1 MATETTRYVSCADT
15 AKLVRKALKREHPG
29 VKFSVRAKTYAGGAS
44 INVSWDDGPRAAD
57 VDPILKRYEG
67 GRFDGMI
74 DMAYSV
80 SHYLRPDGE
89 VMIARNPGTE
99 GQRGSNTGEDN
110 TALADLMPADV
121 ERVRFGADYIFSNRH
136 VSDFDSKKQVA
147 IVWIY
152 TNCQIDDPTGNP
164 NQDRFGTTGSRTSPP
179 GSSTTGPATRS
190 GTIFSRSTATR
201 TPRDS
206 TAEQRRPVRCA

>member
-1 MATETTRYVSCADT
+1 MKTGTTRYVSCADT
-15 AKLVRKALKREHPG
+15 AKLVRKALKRAHPG
-29 VKFSVRAKTYAGGAS
+29 VKFSVRSKTYAGGAS
-44 INVSWDDGPRAAD
+44 INVSWTDGPRAAD

-74 DMAYSV
+74 DMSYSV

-110 TALADLMPADV
+110 TALADLMPANV
-121 ERVRFGADYIFSNRH
+121 ERVRFGADYIFGNRH

-152 TNCQIDDPTGNP
+152 ANCQIDDPTGNP
-164 NQDRFGTTGSRTSPP
+164 NQDRFGNDWIENIANGIVHNWTGDTSRDFL
-179 GSSTTGPATRS
+179 
-190 GTIFSRSTATR
+190 FSKYGDENA
-201 TPRDS
+201 
-206 TAEQRRPVRCA
+206 

>member
-1 MATETTRYVSCADT
+1 MTETTYISCADT
-15 AKLVRKALKREHPG
+15 AKLVRKALKREFAG
-29 VKFSVRAKTYAGGAS
+29 VTFSVRSQTYAGGAS
-44 INVSWDDGPRAAD
+44 INVRWTDGPRSAD

-80 SHYLRPDGE
+80 THYLRSDGE
-89 VMIARNPGTE
+89 VMVATDPGTV
-99 GQRGSNTGEDN
+99 GQRGSHAGEDN
-110 TALADLMPADV
+110 SALADIMPADV
-121 ERVRFGADYIFSNRH
+121 ERVRFGADHIFGQRH

-164 NQDRFGTTGSRTSPP
+164 NQDRFGNDWVEDIAVGIVRNWTGDTENDFNV
-179 GSSTTGPATRS
+179 TRY
-190 GTIFSRSTATR
+190 RM
-201 TPRDS
+201 
-206 TAEQRRPVRCA
+206 

>member
-1 MATETTRYVSCADT
+1 MTTDTRYVSCADT
-15 AKLVRKALKREHPG
+15 AKLVRKALKRDHPG

-44 INVSWDDGPRAAD
+44 INVSWTDGPRAAD

-99 GQRGSNTGEDN
+99 AQRGSNTGEDN
-110 TALADLMPADV
+110 TALADLMPANV
-121 ERVRFGADYIFSNRH
+121 ERVRFAADYIFSNRH
-136 VSDFDSKKQVA
+136 ISNFETKDAAALD
-147 IVWIY
+147 WIY
-152 TNCQIDDPTGNP
+152 ENCDVLRVDPVIRRP
-164 NQDRFGTTGSRTSPP
+164 DSDRFGNQWVSNLAQRIAHNWTGD
-179 GSSTTGPATRS
+179 
-190 GTIFSRSTATR
+190 IK
-201 TPRDS
+201 RDWLF
-206 TAEQRRPVRCA
+206 TQYGDENAA